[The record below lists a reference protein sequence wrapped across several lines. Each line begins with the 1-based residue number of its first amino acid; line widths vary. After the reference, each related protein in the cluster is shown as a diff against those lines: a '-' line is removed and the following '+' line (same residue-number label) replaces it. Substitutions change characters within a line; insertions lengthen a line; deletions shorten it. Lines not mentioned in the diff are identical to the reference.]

1 MILTYSGKT
10 YSISLDGK
18 ILNLQKILISF
29 GNSIRHYERAKPE
42 LGGPQACE
50 KQFINKILPSYFFI
64 TFVKFNLESS

>member
-18 ILNLQKILISF
+18 ILSLQKILISF

-50 KQFINKILPSYFFI
+50 K
-64 TFVKFNLESS
+64 